1 MIDRIFSGAVTRGPR
16 NDSDHQMSYAEF
28 VWFLLSEE
36 DKRHPRAIEYWFRC
50 MDLDGDGALSMYE
63 LEYFYSEQVKRMEA
77 AGIEALP
84 FTDCLC
90 QVRDA
95 ISYVNILF
103 LTLSIFHQMIDLASP
118 VDPLRITLNDLKRC
132 RLTPVFFDTF
142 FNLEKYLDHEQRDPF
157 ASQRDEDGLSM
168 SDWDRYAAEEYEL
181 LVAEENAAS
190 SMSQSHA
197 NK

>member
-16 NDSDHQMSYAEF
+16 NNDNQMSYSEF

-84 FTDCLC
+84 FNDCLC
-90 QVRDA
+90 QVSRREMRIA
-95 ISYVNILF
+95 QL
-103 LTLSIFHQMIDLASP
+103 LA
-118 VDPLRITLNDLKRC
+118 K
-132 RLTPVFFDTF
+132 
-142 FNLEKYLDHEQRDPF
+142 
-157 ASQRDEDGLSM
+157 
-168 SDWDRYAAEEYEL
+168 
-181 LVAEENAAS
+181 
-190 SMSQSHA
+190 
-197 NK
+197 

>member
-90 QVRDA
+90 QVSFKGFLEGFC
-95 ISYVNILF
+95 IS
-103 LTLSIFHQMIDLASP
+103 
-118 VDPLRITLNDLKRC
+118 R
-132 RLTPVFFDTF
+132 
-142 FNLEKYLDHEQRDPF
+142 
-157 ASQRDEDGLSM
+157 
-168 SDWDRYAAEEYEL
+168 
-181 LVAEENAAS
+181 
-190 SMSQSHA
+190 
-197 NK
+197 